1 MADRRWQPSEDEL
14 ADALS
19 DLGPR
24 IDYPSTPDLVGGVGT
39 RLRAKSVAP
48 VPSSHSRMRPLFAL
62 AAVVLLIVGLGLLP
76 PVRTVVADRL
86 GVRGI
91 PISYLPWP
99 VTPLPTPSPSAVPA
113 ASTSGLVGSSL
124 GLGER
129 LTLDEARS
137 RVAFHVLTP
146 ILQSLGPPDEVY
158 LIDPPSGGEV
168 SLVYRARPGLPRAAE
183 TGVGLLLSEFRGD
196 LAPDMIAAKGLGP
209 RTRLEAITVNG
220 GRGFWIEGESHY
232 FFYRDPSGDLRD
244 ERVRLAA
251 NTLLWEQATLTLRL
265 ESALSRDEALRIAAS
280 LR

>member
-1 MADRRWQPSEDEL
+1 MADRQWQPSEAEL

-24 IDYPSTPDLVGGVGT
+24 LDYPPTPDLTASVSL
-39 RLRAKSVAP
+39 RLRTTPRAP
-48 VPSSHSRMRPLFAL
+48 VPSSYPRLRPLLAL
-62 AAVVLLIVGLGLLP
+62 AAVILLIVGLGLLP
-76 PVRTVVADRL
+76 PVRTAVADRL

-99 VTPLPTPSPSAVPA
+99 VAARPTPSPVPA
-113 ASTSGLVGSSL
+113 ASTPGPVGTSL

-146 ILQSLGPPDEVY
+146 ALPSLGPPDEVY
-158 LIDPPSGGEV
+158 LIEPPSGGEV

-196 LAPDMIAAKGLGP
+196 LAPEMIAAKGLGP

-251 NTLLWEQATLTLRL
+251 NTLLWEQGNLTLRL
-265 ESALSRDEALRIAAS
+265 ESAVAKDEALRIAAS